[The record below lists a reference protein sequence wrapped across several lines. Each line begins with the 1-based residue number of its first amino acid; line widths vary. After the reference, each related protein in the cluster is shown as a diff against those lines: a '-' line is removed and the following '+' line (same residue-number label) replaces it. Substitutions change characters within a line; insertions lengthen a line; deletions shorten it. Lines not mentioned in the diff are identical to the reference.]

1 MKHWI
6 RLLCLSLLS
15 IVVGAASAQN
25 VAKIGSTEYATLQEA
40 VDAAHDMS
48 GDVTITLIANT
59 SGYAIVHQ
67 KAGLNLTIDGDN
79 KTLNGQIIIDGDGNL
94 DGTDA
99 LTIQN
104 IKFEMPSAFCTGTDA
119 FVVVPSTKTT
129 GTPYYAPSHNNH
141 AHNITISDCTFTG
154 NYPTSNIVGFKS
166 HSGIDGMKNLVMEN
180 VTATNL
186 HSLAQLTAT
195 KGATFD
201 NCTATQTGS
210 FIAVNG
216 GDGTYTVSNCT
227 FESHPDKTD
236 GYAYREKSN
245 STAVATLTNNNFKA
259 HDAIILGS
267 AGAINVESGTYDGV
281 ISKTA
286 GTIAVTGG
294 TFSQPVDENLIAEGY
309 GCFGNADGTF
319 TVKEGTAVATIGG
332 NKQYETLET
341 AFAAAQD
348 GETITLLANCAGNG
362 IKAPEGKF
370 TNGLTVDFGG
380 FTYTVDGA
388 TVGSSGTE
396 TQAFQLLKDNKITFQ
411 NGTIYSE
418 KALMLVQNYS
428 DLTLENMT
436 LTLNNGNYS
445 NGYTLSNNNGNVV
458 INNTIINANP
468 VGKFAFDVC
477 RYSSYPSV
485 NVTVTGNSNIN
496 GDIEV
501 DAGSGDAKD
510 GFSLMLAGGT
520 HTGNIVLTNNA
531 KTAMEA
537 TPDKAVIQKS
547 DSYVQDAPEGYKW
560 VSDGNG
566 TSTLAPKTYVAQIGT
581 TKYETIAA
589 AVAAATDGQ
598 TVEVIMAGE
607 YTLPGLPKNITV
619 EGAVDGVV
627 FNHTTGD
634 NIASI
639 PNGATFKNV
648 AFNFGNVN
656 YHGFQHAGTINMEGC
671 TLNGKLFSYA
681 DMNFT
686 DCSFNQSNS
695 DYHMWTYS
703 GNVTYTGC
711 TFTNSVTGKF
721 LNVYNESGAT
731 KYTVTV
737 NNCKFVNNASSANKA
752 ALNVKATSGSN
763 LLAYDVIINNCT
775 TEGAFPEAS
784 SSDALVVLN
793 SLAQV
798 DDRTASG
805 VDNITVIQDGV
816 LIYPATVAKIGDV
829 AYPTLQS
836 AVDAAQQIGGAVTVN
851 IIDDISG
858 ETVTIKEVANFQ
870 LTIDGQK
877 DASSN
882 YTVDAVIVVD
892 GLRGNGGSTTNGA
905 SVTLQNIAF
914 VKTTATD
921 GIQASHYPHHLTIQD
936 CTYSGSDNDKWFF
949 NASVDGPLYGVTIK
963 DVTVEHA
970 RLIYANMADDAVFQ
984 NITATNDIKV
994 GFNVKTSGTALIENC
1009 QITTG
1014 KYAFRDYSDGYEGT
1028 FTLKDNIFISTS
1040 EESDEGVIVNRGG
1053 AVGTAHVNV
1062 ESGTYTGHL
1071 KVLNSKEGV
1080 LAISGGYF
1088 SEEFPQEYIA
1098 ADLVAQGKVCAPATD
1113 KEGYFTIGDPH
1124 YVAQIGET
1132 KYVSLQAALDAAH
1145 EMTGDVTITL
1155 LDDISNYSIVHQK
1168 AGLNLTIDGADK
1180 KVTSNIIVDGDGR
1193 GTGTETLTIQNIK
1206 FEGDGTDF
1214 CSGTSSFVE
1223 VPSTKTEGTPYYTSK
1238 YNYAHNI
1245 TVTNCSFTST
1255 TSGLTMAAI
1264 RSNSGAGA
1272 YNVVIS
1278 DCTGTNL
1285 HSLAQ
1290 LTGTTGGSIT
1300 GNTVSGSESF
1310 VNVSGGAGEFVVS
1323 GNTFTSAEGAD
1334 GYGIRENGTSAA
1346 VLNLTDNTF
1355 TATNAVV
1362 LGKGSSVT
1370 AGTINVISG
1379 TYVGDIT
1386 KTDAA
1391 TGKIVIT
1398 DGHFSAPLAN
1408 PAYAEFIGEGLC
1420 GVNGLYP
1427 EDTAAP
1433 NGIGTAVATVTN
1445 GTTVITYA
1453 SLEAAFAAAVDG
1465 STITLLKSTSG
1476 NGIKA
1481 LEGKFTNGL
1490 TVDFGG
1496 FTYTVDGA
1504 TVGSSGTETQAF
1516 QLLKNNKITFKNGT
1530 IYSEK
1535 AKMLVQNYSDLTLEG
1550 MTLTLNNENYAS
1562 AYTLSNNNGNVVI
1575 DGTTINAN
1583 PAGAF
1588 AFDVCRYS
1596 SYSSVSVT
1604 VKGESVI
1611 NGDVE
1616 VSASGSDA
1624 KDGFNLMFEAG
1635 TLNGEIV
1642 LDATAKAAMEAAPD
1656 KTDVSKSNALT
1667 AIAAPTDYKWVDNG
1681 DGTSSLAPCVYVAQI
1696 GEGESAVKY
1705 ESLADA
1711 IAAVPTDGTVTT
1723 ITMIADDAVVA
1734 GVTIA
1739 ANQNVVLELNGKT
1752 ISGNT
1757 DSSKTYALITNKG
1770 TLVIQDNTD
1779 ANLDGTGTGLITTY
1793 ISNPD
1798 GGDVPGYASNTI
1810 TNNGNLT
1817 VKSGKIV
1824 NNGAGYACFA
1834 IDNQTNGNLYNPTLI
1849 IDGGRM
1855 QQMNEYTYAVRMFAN
1870 STTKVNKCEVNG
1882 GVIEGGY
1889 GLWLQTPNANAN
1901 KADLKITGGIMNAND
1916 GAALYIGGTKA
1927 DNSNISID
1935 IAGGQV
1941 NGTGII
1947 IQGPLSGTY
1956 GHVSI
1961 ADGEFVNVQC
1971 GANVEKFIS
1980 GGIFKNAVQE
1990 AYCAEGYIPT
2000 ANTDPETKDAYPYTV
2015 KTGAYV
2021 AQIGEGDAAVKY
2033 ETLEDAF
2040 SAATS
2045 GQTVTLLTNVA
2056 LTDRLFVNAGASPA
2070 YAANNRYATTTEDKS
2085 VTLDLNG
2092 NNVTSSSNIAL
2103 AGGSLNII
2111 NNGTA
2116 DATHG
2121 VISTSTNGLAPVEI
2135 RGTGDP
2141 SSKRTLTVGE
2151 KVTLKG
2157 AVYGLNVF
2165 GTNDAQ
2171 KNNIEVTVNGKV
2183 VGELFVLGNLKNEE
2197 NNIVITVNGSVD
2209 ASDMQSGEEEVKT
2222 AIAQNGNAKVIV
2234 NDGAFVKGET
2244 GIEVRAGELTVN
2256 GGTITATAS
2265 EYSYTANGSG
2275 TTIKGA
2281 AIAVAPYDADK
2292 ELKVTVSDGTLSGA
2306 KLIAVVDV
2314 QENLENVTVTAKDGF
2329 VDGADETLIPQ
2340 DYKWVSDGEGMSTL
2354 TPKTYVAQIGETKFE
2369 TLTAAVAAAQSGETI
2384 ELLADI
2390 TTETGNKSLK
2400 AGVTLDGKGK
2410 TISGDIAIYISKDG
2424 GTVQNVNFKNIH
2436 NASKTKSAIYSESL
2450 ASTATISGCTFDNC
2464 DWDAI
2469 QITPVAGANVV
2480 ITNNTFSDDSEDG
2493 VTQKRYI
2500 HIQSKENVDFS
2511 ATITENVM
2519 LGNNGGPL
2527 DVYYPTDKS
2536 KLNLTNN
2543 YIEVVDDNLCI
2554 LLADDDGFAGE
2565 LAFPAYTTAD
2575 KEETYS
2581 PEAYVQNNQYSA
2593 KFYMTFAEAATAAG
2607 NDKVVSLVTN
2617 VADTYTMSEG
2627 QTLKVKKNGKTAT
2640 IKAPEGM
2647 VLVSS
2652 SPVDGVI
2659 TYTLAEAD
2667 IEYTAANGTVSLKTW
2682 SSTVISGSGTY
2693 KLLKDITASA
2703 RIVPG
2708 MMTTNVTLDL
2718 NGHTLTSTATDCG
2731 ILLSR
2736 TGSAT
2741 SPKTFSL
2748 VDTSEEGGGK
2758 LVCTNLDASSNSS
2771 AAIQVTG
2778 KYNFVTI
2785 GENVS
2790 IEGGCV
2796 AMLSENQTL
2805 TVNGTI
2811 NGGNDFAVATNG
2823 SSTKNA
2829 TININDGAVLTSNV
2843 TAMYLPGTGTTTI
2856 SGGTITGSNG
2866 IYVKS
2871 GELNITGGEITGNGE
2886 AVEFVHNP
2894 NGTSS
2899 VGAALVVENCSYPGG
2914 APTVNVTGGTF
2925 TSVNADAIA
2934 SYSFGDGN
2942 EPIGQ
2947 FVHGGFFS
2955 TELDRDIC
2963 EEGKKTVP
2971 STVKEGYYEL
2981 ADIVYVAKI
2990 GETQYETLE
2999 EAWKAVNDG
3008 ETITLLKD
3016 CEGNG
3021 LIAPQGKFT
3030 NGVTVDFNT
3039 FTYSVT
3045 GTLVG
3050 SPGTET
3056 QGFQLL
3062 KDNNITFKNGTIYS
3076 EKALFLVQNYSNLTL
3091 EGMTLTLNNA
3101 NYAYGYTLS
3110 NNNGNVVIDGTTINA
3125 NPAGA
3130 FAFDVC
3136 RNASYPSVS
3145 VTVKGESVINGDV
3158 EVSASGS
3165 DAKNGFSLMFEG
3177 GTLNG
3182 EIVLDETAKTAMA
3195 NTPDKAKVGKFN
3207 ELTDI
3212 AAPADYKWVDNGD
3225 GKSYLAPCEYIAAI
3239 GSTKYETLQEA
3250 VNAAGT
3256 AETTITLLTEAATNG
3271 VISGDGVVVPSGSNI
3286 TFDLNGL
3293 TYDVAGETVGS
3304 NNTET
3309 NGFQFLQ
3316 GSDITFKNGTLKATS
3331 PTAQMLIQNYSNL
3344 TLEDVNLDGTTLSGW
3359 AYALSNNCGT
3369 INLTGSTSITAKTG
3383 GRAFDTCKFGSYA
3396 IPTVNINT
3404 TGAITG
3410 PVEATGGKLNIE
3422 NGKFNVTWVTNNNY
3436 SDGDIQI
3443 KGGIFSEKPA
3453 EEYLVEGY
3461 VTTENKDDET
3471 KAAYPY
3477 AVMTKEDAGIYD
3489 LYDLLASNTSHVPQK
3504 TIYTL
3509 EEDTPVKVVT
3519 YYREFSTTTANTRQC
3534 WMVPFDYTL
3543 TAEDLEKC
3551 TFYRVHMFSA
3561 PANQEGVVEDENEV
3575 VMKIS
3580 ELTAGYTLKAN
3591 KPYIIKPKAAGV
3603 YEFVAENTTLK
3614 AKNTESLLTL
3624 STSINDYD
3632 FYGVYDSYGPM
3643 AANQWFSLNTNGM
3656 LKWNAEN
3663 QKLGPYRWY
3672 IKPTFTGDDYA
3683 NIAFVIDEEVEG
3695 DETTTIDRLIYDPN
3709 AEIEGFYTVG
3719 GVKLDK
3725 PVRGLNIV
3733 KYTDG
3738 RTKKVYVK

>member
-1 MKHWI
+1 M
-6 RLLCLSLLS
+6 
-15 IVVGAASAQN
+15 VGAASAQN
-25 VAKIGSTEYATLQEA
+25 VAKIGSTEYATIEEA
-40 VDAAHDMS
+40 IAEWGPGKTLTLLADVQTSSTVTVEVNATKSTQNWTLDLGDYTWTANGCNAFQLYAAGGTVMNQNYGLKIYANQS
-48 GDVTITLIANT
+48 GGITAAGKYCINCTYDVSTAGYRPRLEIHGGTYNGSYVVYYYASTSNNNNISNGPSTWFYKSNDGSEPVFNGKLGLFKCPINLYAGYFNDDTNITSGWSTIPAFNTYPVSSTANT
-59 SGYAIVHQ
+59 NLNGGHFKSIGAFPSANNNKGIIFGNYKVFVKSDASIDVINGAPAEYEAKATKSLLLSSNQGVNYSDYVFYEKANDAIQKFSSGTIEIVLAPGVTATQ
-67 KAGLNLTIDGDN
+67 DKSYRSGTLTIDASAEGSDYTGDITLTSTSAKFVVKFPEGGGHYGVTASTGTLHVEETVAGGVVTRTYSVISRVSNPEAKVDNTNYSTVYDAFYAVDGTTDN
-79 KTLNGQIIIDGDGNL
+79 KTIVLQKDVTNAGIITNGTATGGDG
-94 DGTDA
+94 
-99 LTIQN
+99 
-104 IKFEMPSAFCTGTDA
+104 
-119 FVVVPSTKTT
+119 KT
-129 GTPYYAPSHNNH
+129 
-141 AHNITISDCTFTG
+141 
-154 NYPTSNIVGFKS
+154 V
-166 HSGIDGMKNLVMEN
+166 
-180 VTATNL
+180 
-186 HSLAQLTAT
+186 
-195 KGATFD
+195 ATFD
-201 NCTATQTGS
+201 LNGKSIGIGSVAAGNNADYTLTIIDSSQDKTGTVTNS
-210 FIAVNG
+210 DASLFILALTGISDYSGSYKLKVQAGTWQFDPSAVNVNG
-216 GDGTYTVSNCT
+216 EIHN
-227 FESHPDKTD
+227 
-236 GYAYREKSN
+236 
-245 STAVATLTNNNFKA
+245 L
-259 HDAIILGS
+259 
-267 AGAINVESGTYDGV
+267 
-281 ISKTA
+281 
-286 GTIAVTGG
+286 
-294 TFSQPVDENLIAEGY
+294 VDEGY
-309 GCFGNADGTF
+309 
-319 TVKEGTAVATIGG
+319 VA
-332 NKQYETLET
+332 
-341 AFAAAQD
+341 
-348 GETITLLANCAGNG
+348 
-362 IKAPEGKF
+362 
-370 TNGLTVDFGG
+370 
-380 FTYTVDGA
+380 
-388 TVGSSGTE
+388 
-396 TQAFQLLKDNKITFQ
+396 KDN
-411 NGTIYSE
+411 
-418 KALMLVQNYS
+418 
-428 DLTLENMT
+428 
-436 LTLNNGNYS
+436 
-445 NGYTLSNNNGNVV
+445 
-458 INNTIINANP
+458 
-468 VGKFAFDVC
+468 
-477 RYSSYPSV
+477 
-485 NVTVTGNSNIN
+485 
-496 GDIEV
+496 
-501 DAGSGDAKD
+501 
-510 GFSLMLAGGT
+510 
-520 HTGNIVLTNNA
+520 
-531 KTAMEA
+531 
-537 TPDKAVIQKS
+537 
-547 DSYVQDAPEGYKW
+547 
-560 VSDGNG
+560 GNG
-566 TSTLAPKTYVAQIGT
+566 TWTVGEIPSVAKIGE
-581 TKYETIAA
+581 TKYRTIDA
-589 AVAAATDGQ
+589 AVAAATEGQ

-627 FNHTTGD
+627 FNHTTAG
-634 NIASI
+634 NVAAI

-648 AFNFGNVN
+648 EFNFGNVN

-671 TLNGKLFSYA
+671 TLNGKLFSYG

-703 GNVTYTGC
+703 GNVTYTDC

-737 NNCKFVNNASSANKA
+737 NNCKFVNNASANKA

-805 VDNITVIQDGV
+805 VDNITVTQDGV

-882 YTVDAVIVVD
+882 YTVDAVIIVD

-936 CTYSGSDNDKWFF
+936 CTYSGSDNDKWFL

-1009 QITTG
+1009 QVTTG

-1053 AVGTAHVNV
+1053 SDGTAHVNV

-1071 KVLNSKEGV
+1071 KVLNNKECA

-1098 ADLVAQGKVCAPATD
+1098 ANLVAQGKVCTPATD

-1124 YVAQIGET
+1124 FVAQIGET

-1145 EMTGDVTITL
+1145 ETTGDVTVEL
-1155 LDDISNYSIVHQK
+1155 LDDIAGYSIVHQK
-1168 AGLNLTIDGADK
+1168 DGLNLTIDGKEKTIAGQ
-1180 KVTSNIIVDGDGR
+1180 IIIDGDGR
-1193 GTGTETLTIQNIK
+1193 ASGTETLLIQNIK
-1206 FEGDGTDF
+1206 FEGDLTNFYTGTDA
-1214 CSGTSSFVE
+1214 FVL
-1223 VPSTKTEGTPYYTSK
+1223 VPSTKDANTPYTTGK

-1245 TVTNCSFTST
+1245 TISQCSFIST
-1255 TSGLTMAAI
+1255 AEAFKAVAFK
-1264 RSNSGAGA
+1264 SNSGAGC
-1272 YNVVIS
+1272 YNLVMTNVS
-1278 DCTGTNL
+1278 GDNL
-1285 HSLAQ
+1285 HSFAQ
-1290 LTGTTGGSIT
+1290 LTGTTGATFDNCSATQTGSFIGVNGGGGT
-1300 GNTVSGSESF
+1300 YTVSNCTFESHPDK
-1310 VNVSGGAGEFVVS
+1310 
-1323 GNTFTSAEGAD
+1323 TD
-1334 GYGIRENGTSAA
+1334 GYAYREKSSSTAVATLTNNNFKAA
-1346 VLNLTDNTF
+1346 D
-1355 TATNAVV
+1355 AII
-1362 LGKGSSVT
+1362 LGS
-1370 AGTINVISG
+1370 AGTINVESG
-1379 TYVGDIT
+1379 TYVGEIS
-1386 KTDAA
+1386 KTAG
-1391 TGKIVIT
+1391 TIVISG
-1398 DGHFSAPLAN
+1398 GHFSAPLAD
-1408 PAYAEFIGEGLC
+1408 PDYAEFIAEGLC

-1427 EDTAAP
+1427 DDTAAP

-1445 GTTVITYA
+1445 GTTVISYA

-1476 NGIKA
+1476 NGIVA
-1481 LEGKFTNGL
+1481 PQGKFNTNGL

-1504 TVGSSGTETQAF
+1504 TVGSTGTKTQAF
-1516 QLLKNNKITFKNGT
+1516 QLLKDNKITFQNGT

-1535 AKMLVQNYSDLTLEG
+1535 ALMLVQNYSDLTLQG
-1550 MTLTLNNENYAS
+1550 MTLDGS
-1562 AYTLSNNNGNVVI
+1562 ALVGSGRYTLSNNNGNVVI
-1575 DGTTINAN
+1575 ENSTITAK
-1583 PAGAF
+1583 AGEGNY
-1588 AFDVCRYS
+1588 AFDVCRYAD
-1596 SYSSVSVT
+1596 YPSVSVT

-1635 TLNGEIV
+1635 TLNGKIV
-1642 LDATAKAAMEAAPD
+1642 LDATAETAMAATPEKA
-1656 KTDVSKSNALT
+1656 KVSKSNALT

-1681 DGTSSLAPCVYVAQI
+1681 DETSYLAPCVYVAQI
-1696 GEGESAVKY
+1696 GEGDAAVKY
-1705 ESLADA
+1705 ESLAA
-1711 IAAVPTDGTVTT
+1711 AVAAVPADGTETT

-1739 ANQNVVLELNGKT
+1739 ASQNVVLELNGKT

-1870 STTKVNKCEVNG
+1870 STTNVNKCEVNG

-1901 KADLKITGGIMNAND
+1901 KAVLKITGGIMNAND

-2021 AQIGEGDAAVKY
+2021 AQIGEGDDAVKY
-2033 ETLEDAF
+2033 ESLAEAV
-2040 SAATS
+2040 AA
-2045 GQTVTLLTNVA
+2045 
-2056 LTDRLFVNAGASPA
+2056 AGAS
-2070 YAANNRYATTTEDKS
+2070 ATIKMIGNETLTSNVVIGGTYGSTASQTTAINAQDI
-2085 VTLDLNG
+2085 TLDLNG
-2092 NNVTSSSNIAL
+2092 YNITGDKTIYL
-2103 AGGSLNII
+2103 AGGSLNITGE
-2111 NNGTA
+2111 GTIENTGTGA
-2116 DATHG
+2116 SPVG
-2121 VISTSTNGLAPVEI
+2121 VRYVNSTSGLDY
-2135 RGTGDP
+2135 T
-2141 SSKRTLTVGE
+2141 SKRTLTIGE
-2151 KVTLKG
+2151 NVSLKG
-2157 AVYGLNVF
+2157 KVYGLNIF
-2165 GTNDAQ
+2165 GTNSATVAND
-2171 KNNIEVTVNGKV
+2171 IEVNVNGKV
-2183 VGELFVLGNLKNEE
+2183 EGMLFVLGNLKNDD
-2197 NNIVITVNGSVD
+2197 NNIVINVNGSVD
-2209 ASDMQSGEEEVKT
+2209 ASGIELGYEECKT
-2222 AIAQNGNAKVIV
+2222 GIALNGNAKLVV
-2234 NDGAFVKGET
+2234 NDGASVKGET

-2265 EYSYTANGSG
+2265 EYSYTANNSG

-2281 AIAVAPYDADK
+2281 AIAVASYDADK
-2292 ELKVTVSDGTLSGA
+2292 DLKVTVSDGTLSGA

-2314 QENLENVTVTAKDGF
+2314 QNDMEKVTVTAKDEF
-2329 VDGADETLIPQ
+2329 VDGADEILIPQ
-2340 DYKWVSDGEGMSTL
+2340 DYKWASNGDGTSTL
-2354 TPKTYVAQIGETKFE
+2354 KPCVYVAQIGEGDAAVKYE
-2369 TLTAAVAAAQSGETI
+2369 SLADAVAAVP
-2384 ELLADI
+2384 ADG
-2390 TTETGNKSLK
+2390 TET
-2400 AGVTLDGKGK
+2400 
-2410 TISGDIAIYISKDG
+2410 TITMIA
-2424 GTVQNVNFKNIH
+2424 N
-2436 NASKTKSAIYSESL
+2436 
-2450 ASTATISGCTFDNC
+2450 
-2464 DWDAI
+2464 DAI
-2469 QITPVAGANVV
+2469 DVVGYAVTIPTTKNVV
-2480 ITNNTFSDDSEDG
+2480 
-2493 VTQKRYI
+2493 
-2500 HIQSKENVDFS
+2500 
-2511 ATITENVM
+2511 
-2519 LGNNGGPL
+2519 
-2527 DVYYPTDKS
+2527 
-2536 KLNLTNN
+2536 
-2543 YIEVVDDNLCI
+2543 
-2554 LLADDDGFAGE
+2554 
-2565 LAFPAYTTAD
+2565 
-2575 KEETYS
+2575 
-2581 PEAYVQNNQYSA
+2581 
-2593 KFYMTFAEAATAAG
+2593 
-2607 NDKVVSLVTN
+2607 
-2617 VADTYTMSEG
+2617 
-2627 QTLKVKKNGKTAT
+2627 
-2640 IKAPEGM
+2640 
-2647 VLVSS
+2647 
-2652 SPVDGVI
+2652 
-2659 TYTLAEAD
+2659 
-2667 IEYTAANGTVSLKTW
+2667 
-2682 SSTVISGSGTY
+2682 
-2693 KLLKDITASA
+2693 
-2703 RIVPG
+2703 
-2708 MMTTNVTLDL
+2708 LDL
-2718 NGHTLTSTATDCG
+2718 NGFQVVGTASEGNTSALITNKGTLTIKDSSDTNADGTGTGKLASGATSTWTWDGTDDYSG
-2731 ILLSR
+2731 SYASNLIRNEGTLVVESGNLYNMS
-2736 TGSAT
+2736 TGSA
-2741 SPKTFSL
+2741 SYAIDNYSA
-2748 VDTSEEGGGK
+2748 GK
-2758 LVCTNLDASSNSS
+2758 V
-2771 AAIQVTG
+2771 
-2778 KYNFVTI
+2778 
-2785 GENVS
+2785 
-2790 IEGGCV
+2790 
-2796 AMLSENQTL
+2796 
-2805 TVNGTI
+2805 TI
-2811 NGGNDFAVATNG
+2811 NGGKIDAAKASAIRLFYNNGGSVTVNGGVIGRYVSDDDCTYMGIQVQNGTN
-2823 SSTKNA
+2823 A
-2829 TININDGAVLTSNV
+2829 NV
-2843 TAMYLPGTGTTTI
+2843 TITGGTIDGYYAVYANNTGGKISI
-2856 SGGTITGSNG
+2856 SGGTLNSYVMFGSAG
-2866 IYVKS
+2866 PSDIS
-2871 GELNITGGEITGNGE
+2871 I
-2886 AVEFVHNP
+2886 
-2894 NGTSS
+2894 S
-2899 VGAALVVENCSYPGG
+2899 GG
-2914 APTVNVTGGTF
+2914 A
-2925 TSVNADAIA
+2925 
-2934 SYSFGDGN
+2934 
-2942 EPIGQ
+2942 
-2947 FVHGGFFS
+2947 H
-2955 TELDRDIC
+2955 
-2963 EEGKKTVP
+2963 
-2971 STVKEGYYEL
+2971 YY
-2981 ADIVYVAKI
+2981 V
-2990 GETQYETLE
+2990 
-2999 EAWKAVNDG
+2999 
-3008 ETITLLKD
+3008 
-3016 CEGNG
+3016 
-3021 LIAPQGKFT
+3021 
-3030 NGVTVDFNT
+3030 
-3039 FTYSVT
+3039 
-3045 GTLVG
+3045 
-3050 SPGTET
+3050 
-3056 QGFQLL
+3056 
-3062 KDNNITFKNGTIYS
+3062 
-3076 EKALFLVQNYSNLTL
+3076 
-3091 EGMTLTLNNA
+3091 
-3101 NYAYGYTLS
+3101 YAYGSQTK
-3110 NNNGNVVIDGTTINA
+3110 
-3125 NPAGA
+3125 
-3130 FAFDVC
+3130 F
-3136 RNASYPSVS
+3136 VS
-3145 VTVKGESVINGDV
+3145 GGIYAY
-3158 EVSASGS
+3158 EV
-3165 DAKNGFSLMFEG
+3165 
-3177 GTLNG
+3177 
-3182 EIVLDETAKTAMA
+3182 DETYIA
-3195 NTPDKAKVGKFN
+3195 DGYI
-3207 ELTDI
+3207 LTDNTD
-3212 AAPADYKWVDNGD
+3212 PATKDDYPYTVRAGM
-3225 GKSYLAPCEYIAAI
+3225 YIAAI
-3239 GSTKYETLQEA
+3239 GTTKYETLQEA
-3250 VNAAGT
+3250 VDAAGT
-3256 AETTITLLTEAATNG
+3256 SATTITLLTEAATEG

-3304 NNTET
+3304 SGTET
-3309 NGFQFLQ
+3309 LGFQLLQ
-3316 GSDITFKNGTLKATS
+3316 NSDITIKNGTLKATA

-3344 TLEDVNLDGTTLSGW
+3344 TLEDVNLDGTGLSGW

-3410 PVEATGGKLNIE
+3410 PIEATGGKLNIE
-3422 NGKFNVTWVTNNNY
+3422 NGKFNVTWVTDNNY
-3436 SDGDIQI
+3436 SAGDIQI
-3443 KGGIFSEKPA
+3443 KGGIFSEEPA

-3461 VTTENKDDET
+3461 ITTDNEDEDT

-3489 LYDLLASNTSHVPQK
+3489 LYDLLASNTTHVPQK

-3519 YYREFSTTTANTRQC
+3519 YYREFSNTTANTRQC

-3656 LKWNAEN
+3656 LKWNAAN

-3683 NIAFVIDEEVEG
+3683 NIAFVIDEEAEG

>member
-25 VAKIGSTEYATLQEA
+25 VAKVGTTEYATIEEA
-40 VDAAHDMS
+40 IAEWGPGKTLTLLA
-48 GDVTITLIANT
+48 DVTTTSTVTVEVNATKSTQNWILDLGDYTWTANGCNAFQLYAAGGTVMNQNYGLKVYANQNGGIKAAGKYCIEAKYDNSKTRYRPRLEIHGGTYEGAHIIYYYSSSWSNSNIENGPSTHIFMSNDGTEPIFNGNFGMYKCPLTINAGYFNGTSFNTYPVGSTADTYLKGGHFKTISAFPSASNNKGIIFGDYKVFVKSDASIDVVNGAPAEYGAKATKSLLLSSYQGVNYSDYVYYEKADDAIQKYSSGTIEIVLAPGVTATQDKSYRSGTLTIDASAEGSDYTGDITLTSTSAKFVVKFPEGGGHYGVTASTGTLHVEETVADGVVTRTYSVISSVSNPEAKVANT
-59 SGYAIVHQ
+59 SYSTVYDAFYAI
-67 KAGLNLTIDGDN
+67 DGTTDN
-79 KTLNGQIIIDGDGNL
+79 KTIVLQKDVTNAGIVTNGTATGGDG
-94 DGTDA
+94 
-99 LTIQN
+99 
-104 IKFEMPSAFCTGTDA
+104 
-119 FVVVPSTKTT
+119 KT
-129 GTPYYAPSHNNH
+129 
-141 AHNITISDCTFTG
+141 
-154 NYPTSNIVGFKS
+154 V
-166 HSGIDGMKNLVMEN
+166 
-180 VTATNL
+180 
-186 HSLAQLTAT
+186 
-195 KGATFD
+195 ATFD
-201 NCTATQTGS
+201 LNGKSIGIGS
-210 FIAVNG
+210 VAAGNNA
-216 GDGTYTVSNCT
+216 DYTLTIIDS
-227 FESHPDKTD
+227 SQDKT
-236 GYAYREKSN
+236 GTVTN
-245 STAVATLTNNNFKA
+245 SDASLFILALTGISDYSGSYTLK
-259 HDAIILGS
+259 
-267 AGAINVESGTYDGV
+267 VQ
-281 ISKTA
+281 A
-286 GTIAVTGG
+286 GTWQFDPSAV
-294 TFSQPVDENLIAEGY
+294 
-309 GCFGNADGTF
+309 
-319 TVKEGTAVATIGG
+319 
-332 NKQYETLET
+332 
-341 AFAAAQD
+341 
-348 GETITLLANCAGNG
+348 
-362 IKAPEGKF
+362 
-370 TNGLTVDFGG
+370 
-380 FTYTVDGA
+380 
-388 TVGSSGTE
+388 
-396 TQAFQLLKDNKITFQ
+396 
-411 NGTIYSE
+411 
-418 KALMLVQNYS
+418 
-428 DLTLENMT
+428 
-436 LTLNNGNYS
+436 
-445 NGYTLSNNNGNVV
+445 
-458 INNTIINANP
+458 
-468 VGKFAFDVC
+468 
-477 RYSSYPSV
+477 
-485 NVTVTGNSNIN
+485 NIN
-496 GDIEV
+496 GEIHNLV
-501 DAGSGDAKD
+501 DEGYFAKD
-510 GFSLMLAGGT
+510 
-520 HTGNIVLTNNA
+520 N
-531 KTAMEA
+531 
-537 TPDKAVIQKS
+537 
-547 DSYVQDAPEGYKW
+547 
-560 VSDGNG
+560 GNG
-566 TSTLAPKTYVAQIGT
+566 TWTVGEIPSVAKIGE
-581 TKYETIAA
+581 TKYRTIDA
-589 AVAAATDGQ
+589 AVAAATEGQ

-627 FNHTTGD
+627 FKDIPSNPTQEN
-634 NIASI
+634 NIANI

-648 AFNFGNVN
+648 TFELGNIN
-656 YHGFQHAGTINMEGC
+656 YHGFIRANINMENC
-671 TLNGKLFSYA
+671 TINGKLFSYG

-1465 STITLLKSTSG
+1465 STITLLKNSSG
-1476 NGIKA
+1476 NGIKVT
-1481 LEGKFTNGL
+1481 EPKFATTGL

-1496 FTYTVDGA
+1496 FTYTVDGT

-1516 QLLKNNKITFKNGT
+1516 HLEKDNKFTFKNGT
-1530 IYSEK
+1530 IYSEN

-1550 MTLTLNNENYAS
+1550 MTLTLDNPNYAPS
-1562 AYTLSNNNGNVVI
+1562 YTLSNNNGYVVI

-1583 PAGAF
+1583 PAGGF
-1588 AFDVCRYS
+1588 AFDVCRYA
-1596 SYSSVSVT
+1596 SYPSVSVT
-1604 VKGESVI
+1604 VTGESVI

-1616 VSASGSDA
+1616 VSASGGDA

-1635 TLNGEIV
+1635 TLNGKIV
-1642 LDATAKAAMEAAPD
+1642 LDATAETAMAATPEKA
-1656 KTDVSKSNALT
+1656 KVSKSNALT

-1681 DGTSSLAPCVYVAQI
+1681 DETSSLAPCVYVAQI

-1711 IAAVPTDGTVTT
+1711 VAAVPTDGTETT

-1739 ANQNVVLELNGKT
+1739 ASQNVVLELNGKT

-1870 STTKVNKCEVNG
+1870 STTNVNKCEVNG

-2021 AQIGEGDAAVKY
+2021 AQIGEGDDAVKY
-2033 ETLEDAF
+2033 ESLAEAV
-2040 SAATS
+2040 AA
-2045 GQTVTLLTNVA
+2045 
-2056 LTDRLFVNAGASPA
+2056 AGAS
-2070 YAANNRYATTTEDKS
+2070 ATIKMIGNETLTSNVVIGGTYGSTASQTTAINAQDI
-2085 VTLDLNG
+2085 TLDLNG
-2092 NNVTSSSNIAL
+2092 YNITGDKTIYL
-2103 AGGSLNII
+2103 AGGSLNITGE
-2111 NNGTA
+2111 GTIENTGTGA
-2116 DATHG
+2116 SPVG
-2121 VISTSTNGLAPVEI
+2121 VRYVNSTSGLDY
-2135 RGTGDP
+2135 T
-2141 SSKRTLTVGE
+2141 SKRTLTIGE
-2151 KVTLKG
+2151 NVSLKG
-2157 AVYGLNVF
+2157 KVYGLNIF
-2165 GTNDAQ
+2165 GTNSATVAND
-2171 KNNIEVTVNGKV
+2171 IEVNVNGKV
-2183 VGELFVLGNLKNEE
+2183 EGMLFVLGNLKNDD
-2197 NNIVITVNGSVD
+2197 NNIVINVNGSVD
-2209 ASDMQSGEEEVKT
+2209 ASGIELGDEECKT
-2222 AIAQNGNAKVIV
+2222 GIALNGNAKLVV
-2234 NDGAFVKGET
+2234 NDGASVKGET

-2265 EYSYTANGSG
+2265 EYSYTANNSG

-2281 AIAVAPYDADK
+2281 AIAVASYDADK
-2292 ELKVTVSDGTLSGA
+2292 DLKVTVSDGTLSGA

-2314 QENLENVTVTAKDGF
+2314 QNDMEKVTVTAKDEF

-2340 DYKWVSDGEGMSTL
+2340 DYKWASNGDGTSTL
-2354 TPKTYVAQIGETKFE
+2354 KPCVYVAQIGEGDAAVKYE
-2369 TLTAAVAAAQSGETI
+2369 SLADAVAAVP
-2384 ELLADI
+2384 ADG
-2390 TTETGNKSLK
+2390 TETTITMIANEAIDVVGY
-2400 AGVTLDGKGK
+2400 AVTIP
-2410 TISGDIAIYISKDG
+2410 T
-2424 GTVQNVNFKNIH
+2424 
-2436 NASKTKSAIYSESL
+2436 TK
-2450 ASTATISGCTFDNC
+2450 
-2464 DWDAI
+2464 
-2469 QITPVAGANVV
+2469 NVV
-2480 ITNNTFSDDSEDG
+2480 
-2493 VTQKRYI
+2493 
-2500 HIQSKENVDFS
+2500 
-2511 ATITENVM
+2511 
-2519 LGNNGGPL
+2519 
-2527 DVYYPTDKS
+2527 
-2536 KLNLTNN
+2536 
-2543 YIEVVDDNLCI
+2543 
-2554 LLADDDGFAGE
+2554 
-2565 LAFPAYTTAD
+2565 
-2575 KEETYS
+2575 
-2581 PEAYVQNNQYSA
+2581 
-2593 KFYMTFAEAATAAG
+2593 
-2607 NDKVVSLVTN
+2607 
-2617 VADTYTMSEG
+2617 
-2627 QTLKVKKNGKTAT
+2627 
-2640 IKAPEGM
+2640 
-2647 VLVSS
+2647 
-2652 SPVDGVI
+2652 
-2659 TYTLAEAD
+2659 
-2667 IEYTAANGTVSLKTW
+2667 
-2682 SSTVISGSGTY
+2682 
-2693 KLLKDITASA
+2693 
-2703 RIVPG
+2703 
-2708 MMTTNVTLDL
+2708 LDL
-2718 NGHTLTSTATDCG
+2718 NGFQVVGTASEGNTSALITNKGTLTIKDSSDTNADGTGTGKLASGATSTWTWDGTDDYSG
-2731 ILLSR
+2731 SYASNLIRNEGTLVVESGNLYNMS
-2736 TGSAT
+2736 TGSA
-2741 SPKTFSL
+2741 SYAIDNYSA
-2748 VDTSEEGGGK
+2748 GK
-2758 LVCTNLDASSNSS
+2758 V
-2771 AAIQVTG
+2771 
-2778 KYNFVTI
+2778 
-2785 GENVS
+2785 
-2790 IEGGCV
+2790 
-2796 AMLSENQTL
+2796 
-2805 TVNGTI
+2805 TI
-2811 NGGNDFAVATNG
+2811 NGGKIDAAKASAIRLFYNNGGGVTVNGGVIGHYTSDSDCTYMGIQVMNGTN
-2823 SSTKNA
+2823 A
-2829 TININDGAVLTSNV
+2829 NV
-2843 TAMYLPGTGTTTI
+2843 TITDGTIAGNYAVYANNTGGNIAI
-2856 SGGTITGSNG
+2856 SGGTFDG
-2866 IYVKS
+2866 YV
-2871 GELNITGGEITGNGE
+2871 GFGATVPNITITDG
-2886 AVEFVHNP
+2886 
-2894 NGTSS
+2894 
-2899 VGAALVVENCSYPGG
+2899 
-2914 APTVNVTGGTF
+2914 
-2925 TSVNADAIA
+2925 
-2934 SYSFGDGN
+2934 SFGEWVGTWGSQ
-2942 EPIGQ
+2942 EKFIS
-2947 FVHGGFFS
+2947 GGIFAE
-2955 TELDRDIC
+2955 TVD
-2963 EEGKKTVP
+2963 EE
-2971 STVKEGYYEL
+2971 
-2981 ADIVYVAKI
+2981 
-2990 GETQYETLE
+2990 
-2999 EAWKAVNDG
+2999 
-3008 ETITLLKD
+3008 
-3016 CEGNG
+3016 
-3021 LIAPQGKFT
+3021 LIA
-3030 NGVTVDFNT
+3030 D
-3039 FTYSVT
+3039 
-3045 GTLVG
+3045 
-3050 SPGTET
+3050 
-3056 QGFQLL
+3056 
-3062 KDNNITFKNGTIYS
+3062 
-3076 EKALFLVQNYSNLTL
+3076 
-3091 EGMTLTLNNA
+3091 
-3101 NYAYGYTLS
+3101 GY
-3110 NNNGNVVIDGTTINA
+3110 I
-3125 NPAGA
+3125 
-3130 FAFDVC
+3130 
-3136 RNASYPSVS
+3136 
-3145 VTVKGESVINGDV
+3145 
-3158 EVSASGS
+3158 
-3165 DAKNGFSLMFEG
+3165 
-3177 GTLNG
+3177 
-3182 EIVLDETAKTAMA
+3182 
-3195 NTPDKAKVGKFN
+3195 
-3207 ELTDI
+3207 LTDNTD
-3212 AAPADYKWVDNGD
+3212 PATKDDYPYTVRAGV
-3225 GKSYLAPCEYIAAI
+3225 YIAAI
-3239 GSTKYETLQEA
+3239 GTTKYETLQEA
-3250 VNAAGT
+3250 VDAAGT
-3256 AETTITLLTEAATNG
+3256 AATTITLLTEAATEG

-3304 NNTET
+3304 SGTET
-3309 NGFQFLQ
+3309 NGFQLLQ
-3316 GSDITFKNGTLKATS
+3316 GSDITFKNGTLKATA

-3344 TLEDVNLDGTTLSGW
+3344 TLEDVNLDGTGLSGW

-3410 PVEATGGKLNIE
+3410 PIEATGGKLNIQ
-3422 NGKFNVTWVTNNNY
+3422 NGKFNVTWVTDNNY
-3436 SDGDIQI
+3436 SAGDIQI
-3443 KGGIFSEKPA
+3443 KGGIFSEEPA

-3461 VTTENKDDET
+3461 VTTENEDDET
-3471 KAAYPY
+3471 KTAYPY

-3575 VMKIS
+3575 VMKIA

-3614 AKNTESLLTL
+3614 AKNDDELLTV
-3624 STSINDYD
+3624 STSTNDYD

-3643 AANQWFSLNTNGM
+3643 AANQWFSLNTNGN
-3656 LKWNAEN
+3656 LKWNAAN

-3683 NIAFVIDEEVEG
+3683 NIAFVIDEEAEG